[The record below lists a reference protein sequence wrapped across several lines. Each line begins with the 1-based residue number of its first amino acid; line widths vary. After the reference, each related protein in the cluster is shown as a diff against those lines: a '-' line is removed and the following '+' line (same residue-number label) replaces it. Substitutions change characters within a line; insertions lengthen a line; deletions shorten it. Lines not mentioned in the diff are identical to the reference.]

1 MKGIIVAAGYGT
13 RFLPATKTVPKE
25 MLPLIDKPS
34 IAFIVEEFLASG
46 ITEILII
53 SSRRK
58 KALEDYFDHEV
69 ELESTF
75 ARDGMEEKLEK
86 IRPYKAKV
94 YFVRQQEML
103 GTGHALLQAKSLLGN
118 EPFVVAY
125 PDDLHFG
132 AVPLAR
138 QLIDLYEQTGCCVLS
153 TIYDPPNI
161 GRYGVLKLADDNL
174 HALDIIEKPEPGQ
187 EPSREASI
195 GRYLYTYELFRLL
208 EEGWELHRGGEYYHT
223 YALRQ
228 LMKEGK
234 VVYRRIE
241 GDRLDTGS
249 PEGYLEAI
257 IRYAASQPQYRE
269 VLKRALTLLPEMHP
283 GERPHGRKAGV
294 Q

>member
-34 IAFIVEEFLASG
+34 IAFIIEEFLASG

-58 KALEDYFDHEV
+58 KILEDYFDREI
-69 ELESTF
+69 ELESVF
-75 ARDGMEEKLEK
+75 QAEGSESKLEK
-86 IRPYKAKV
+86 IKPYKAKI

-103 GTGHALLQAKSLLGN
+103 GTGHALLQAKSVVGN

-132 AVPLAR
+132 KTPLTK
-138 QLIDLYEQTGCCVLS
+138 QLVEVFNETGCSVLS
-153 TIYDPPNI
+153 TIHDPPNLS
-161 GRYGVLKLADDNL
+161 RYGVLKLADDNF
-174 HALDIIEKPEPGQ
+174 HVDDIVEKPDPGR

-195 GRYLYTYELFRLL
+195 GRYLYTPELFTLL

-228 LMKEGK
+228 LMKQGK
-234 VVYRRIE
+234 VVYRAIE

-257 IRYAASQPQYRE
+257 IHYAASRKEYRK
-269 VLKRALTLLPEMHP
+269 VLEEALDRYV
-283 GERPHGRKAGV
+283 RPSQA
-294 Q
+294 

>member
-46 ITEILII
+46 VTEILII

-58 KALEDYFDHEV
+58 KVLEDYFDREI
-69 ELESTF
+69 ELETIF
-75 ARDGMEEKLEK
+75 KAEGAQAKLDK
-86 IRPYKAKV
+86 IKPYKAKI

-103 GTGHALLQAKSLLGN
+103 GTGHALLQAKSILGD

-132 AVPLAR
+132 EKPLTK
-138 QLIDLYEQTGCCVLS
+138 QLIEVFEQTGCSVLS
-153 TIYDPPNI
+153 TIHDPPNLS
-161 GRYGVLKLADDNL
+161 RYGVLKLADDGF
-174 HALDIIEKPEPGQ
+174 HVHDIIEKPEPGS
-187 EPSREASI
+187 EPSKEASI
-195 GRYLYTYELFRLL
+195 GRYLYTSELFTLL
-208 EEGWELHRGGEYYHT
+208 EEGWDQHRGGEYYHT
-223 YALRQ
+223 YALKQ
-228 LMKEGK
+228 LMKQGK
-234 VVYRRIE
+234 VVYRAVE

-257 IRYAASQPQYRE
+257 LRYAASSEQYRG
-269 VLKRALTLLPEMHP
+269 VLEGALSRYL
-283 GERPHGRKAGV
+283 RPAGA
-294 Q
+294 

>member
-13 RFLPATKTVPKE
+13 RFLPATKTIPKE

-34 IAFIVEEFLASG
+34 VAFIVEEFLASG

-58 KALEDYFDHEV
+58 KALEDFFDREI
-69 ELESTF
+69 ELESVF
-75 ARDGMEEKLEK
+75 QRGQSDSKLEK
-86 IRPYKAKV
+86 IRPYKAKI

-103 GTGHALLQAKSLLGN
+103 GTGHALLQAKSLLAG

-132 AVPLAR
+132 PTPLTK
-138 QLIDLYEQTGCCVLS
+138 QLIDLFTETGCCVLS
-153 TIYDPPNI
+153 TVHDPPDLS
-161 GRYGVLKLADDNL
+161 RYGVLRLAEDNL
-174 HALDIIEKPEPGQ
+174 HVLDIVEKPDPGA

-195 GRYLYTYELFRLL
+195 GRYLYTPELFRLL

-228 LMKEGK
+228 LMKQQK
-234 VVYRRIE
+234 VVFRPLE
-241 GDRLDTGS
+241 GERLDTGS

-257 IRYAASQPQYRE
+257 IRYAASQERYRG
-269 VLKRALTLLPEMHP
+269 VLERALKSYTTS
-283 GERPHGRKAGV
+283 A
-294 Q
+294 